1 MNGSNVEMDKQA
13 RRSFVSHEAD
23 EIYNNTNINE
33 CLETIASADEASRAM
48 RGVLYHDMVGVAV
61 NIFSSDGDL
70 KLVRDVF
77 RSYEVK
83 YKRVTRVTSMPNAY
97 RSCKS
102 AIMNALKYNIPLHN
116 DDGTVCGKTA
126 IEGRA
131 RNARKHASDNGEEDG
146 FEVKPWLDQLDHCVK
161 HMRKGM
167 ASGRTLTPSERGHL
181 RAITETLMSLSSFG
195 DS

>member
-131 RNARKHASDNGEEDG
+131 RQARRDAVNNGVDEIDG
-146 FEVKPWLDQLDHCVK
+146 IIRQLDCLARV
-161 HMRKGM
+161 MREKIGE
-167 ASGRTLTPSERGHL
+167 GHTLTASQRGNL
-181 RAITETLMSLSSFG
+181 KTATEILTSLSS
-195 DS
+195 